1 MADSEIDG
9 ILLITMRHA
18 GCDIP
23 ESMTLAT
30 LEPDVLVRTTSHCL
44 ALAGNDFPR
53 YSKATLPA
61 ASQQSSRFRVCNVLS
76 EAVKKLG
83 YKNEIGFHQFLYPNA
98 KDSRA
103 LLSFLMEH
111 LPRNEGTDAA
121 PASEISASILPLVS
135 AELRKAR
142 ALVWTCPSTRPRSL
156 RHACTSSYRPI
167 LPVTSVATAAL
178 NPADTKLLVTEQVR
192 DRHHLPPSLLER
204 NAIALAAQQRRD
216 LEWESGAGGEA
227 AAEARRIA
235 LAKLVAAA
243 FKGKVKGSGGGDG
256 SGQSALDIVR
266 DFMTGNKVNTRTH
279 ARARARARTLPSC
292 INLQPP
298 PLHTLP
304 RHLTARSL
312 ALRKLLMMGMGVLGA
327 GHGRCRKRTVT
338 PPPPLSGRRKNG
350 RICSGNRKKMLCERR
365 SCPSCRLPLT
375 RCKPS
380 WTRRPGTRITVGA
393 RASAV
398 LPPPV

>member
-53 YSKATLPA
+53 YTKAQLPA

-279 ARARARARTLPSC
+279 ARARARTLT
-292 INLQPP
+292 LT
-298 PLHTLP
+298 LTLTHT
-304 RHLTARSL
+304 HTHTHS
-312 ALRKLLMMGMGVLGA
+312 
-327 GHGRCRKRTVT
+327 HSHTH
-338 PPPPLSGRRKNG
+338 
-350 RICSGNRKKMLCERR
+350 
-365 SCPSCRLPLT
+365 T
-375 RCKPS
+375 R
-380 WTRRPGTRITVGA
+380 A
-393 RASAV
+393 RAHPS
-398 LPPPV
+398 LLH